1 MLAFAPAMNQQK
13 LKKSRLASENRLAK
27 DKQSPTTAA
36 PPALV
41 STSPSSQNH
50 VFVAF
55 KCTNAR
61 DSDSWIGKCLGKLSG
76 LS

>member
-1 MLAFAPAMNQQK
+1 MLTSAPALNQQK

-41 STSPSSQNH
+41 STSPSSQNC

-61 DSDSWIGKCLGKLSG
+61 DSDSRNSQALGNA
-76 LS
+76 

>member
-1 MLAFAPAMNQQK
+1 MLAFAPALNQQK
-13 LKKSRLASENRLAK
+13 LKKPRLASENRLAK

-41 STSPSSQNH
+41 PTSPSSQNQ

-61 DSDSWIGKCLGKLSG
+61 DSDSWNSQTLGNA
-76 LS
+76 